1 MNNIYIHIYLE
12 RPTYRQSHTHIAYI
26 YEERALLQGIG
37 LQMIQAGYTVPK
49 PTGQAGRKGKS
60 QGWNSTA
67 CL

>member
-1 MNNIYIHIYLE
+1 MNIKDHVPDTL
-12 RPTYRQSHTHIAYI
+12 
-26 YEERALLQGIG
+26 G